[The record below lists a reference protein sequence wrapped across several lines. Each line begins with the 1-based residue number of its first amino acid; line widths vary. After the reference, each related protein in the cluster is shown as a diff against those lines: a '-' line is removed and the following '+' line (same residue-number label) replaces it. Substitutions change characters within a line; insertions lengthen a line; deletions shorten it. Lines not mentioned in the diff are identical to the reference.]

1 MDEESDKRVNV
12 RRTEQIIE
20 AKADIVAA
28 ACPYCLTMFDDGIKT
43 KEAEES
49 IQAMD
54 LSELILQT
62 LATEKG
68 AGKSKV

>member
-49 IQAMD
+49 IQAVD